1 MAIISKSWLL
11 KHFFESENQQKIKFY
26 IMKFI
31 VFLFFFLNSEYHLS
45 LFDRYV
51 IFVKNLSEKT
61 KIITCNGSF
70 YI

>member
-26 IMKFI
+26 IMEFI
-31 VFLFFFLNSEYHLS
+31 VFLFFLNSEYHLS

>member
-31 VFLFFFLNSEYHLS
+31 VFLFFFKILNITYPYLTDM
-45 LFDRYV
+45 LF
-51 IFVKNLSEKT
+51 LLKT
-61 KIITCNGSF
+61 CQKRRKQ
-70 YI
+70 

>member
-31 VFLFFFLNSEYHLS
+31 VFLFFFKILNITYPYLTDT
-45 LFDRYV
+45 LF
-51 IFVKNLSEKT
+51 LLKT
-61 KIITCNGSF
+61 CQKRRKQ
-70 YI
+70 

>member
-26 IMKFI
+26 IIKFI
-31 VFLFFFLNSEYHLS
+31 VFLFFLNSEYHLS

-61 KIITCNGSF
+61 KTITCNGSF

>member
-1 MAIISKSWLL
+1 MAIIIKSWLL
-11 KHFFESENQQKIKFY
+11 KHFFESENQQQIKFY

-31 VFLFFFLNSEYHLS
+31 VFLFFLNSEYHLS

>member
-11 KHFFESENQQKIKFY
+11 KHFLESENQQKIKFY
-26 IMKFI
+26 IMEFI
-31 VFLFFFLNSEYHLS
+31 VFLFFLNSEYHLS

>member
-31 VFLFFFLNSEYHLS
+31 LFLFFLNSEYHLS

>member
-26 IMKFI
+26 IMEFI
-31 VFLFFFLNSEYHLS
+31 VFLFLLNSEYHLS

>member
-31 VFLFFFLNSEYHLS
+31 VFLFFLNSEYHLS

>member
-26 IMKFI
+26 IIEFI
-31 VFLFFFLNSEYHLS
+31 VFLFFLNSEYHLS

>member
-31 VFLFFFLNSEYHLS
+31 VFLFFFNSEYHLS

>member
-11 KHFFESENQQKIKFY
+11 KHFFESENQQKIKIY

-51 IFVKNLSEKT
+51 IFVKNFSEKT
-61 KIITCNGSF
+61 KTITCNGSF